1 MSHVDA
7 VRPDPLGPDFDVLGS
22 RRVYRM
28 LRPWE
33 VQQRTRS
40 SSSHIN
46 RLQGA
51 RCFPLY
57 DRLGPRSVGLPEH
70 VLDAFLA
77 ERIAARA
84 SMPALGFRKPLPRW
98 IFEADKVP
106 AYCGIGLLRRDEVVV
121 LTGLAPSSFY
131 PLIPLGLFPG
141 QIPLGAFAVRWVA
154 HEVEAWVRSA
164 PLSLS
169 GPLAPESADP
179 ASRLSV

>member
-1 MSHVDA
+1 MSNVDA
-7 VRPDPLGPDFDVLGS
+7 VRPGPLGPDFDVLGS

-33 VQQRTRS
+33 VRERTRF

-57 DRLGPRSVGLPEH
+57 GRLAPRAVGLPEH

-84 SMPALGFRKPLPRW
+84 SMPVLSRRKPLALW
-98 IFEADKVP
+98 HFSVDKVP
-106 AYCGIGLLRRDEVVV
+106 AHCGIRLLRRDEVVA
-121 LTGLAPSSFY
+121 LTGLPKSTFY
-131 PLIPLGLFPG
+131 PLIPRGLFPG
-141 QIPLGAFAVRWVA
+141 QIPLGECAVRWVA
-154 HEVEAWVRSA
+154 HEVQAWVLSS

-169 GPLAPESADP
+169 GSFSAESADGP
-179 ASRLSV
+179 SPLSL